1 VSTETT
7 PPPTPVAPP
16 STKPARVL
24 RYKPDKRLTPAN
36 GVTVGRIVIT
46 PVVLMLL
53 ARRQFDWPT
62 FLLGFIAC
70 GSDLIDGMLARRDG
84 ATSAGAFL
92 DPLADKFLVLGAM
105 FVLAW
110 KHALWW
116 PLVIIVAVRE
126 VWIQVYRSRLAK
138 RSISLPARKL
148 AKWKTLVQQLAIGFA
163 ALPYVGREW
172 PWVAHTAMVAAT
184 ILTVW
189 SGVLYFM
196 DARHGTSGIP
206 SSQRA

>member
-1 VSTETT
+1 VTSDVKS
-7 PPPTPVAPP
+7 PDSPK
-16 STKPARVL
+16 STKVPRVP
-24 RYKPDKRLTPAN
+24 RYHPGKRITPAN
-36 GVTVGRIVIT
+36 AVTVGRIAIT
-46 PVVLMLL
+46 PVVLVLL

-62 FLLGFIAC
+62 FVLGFIAC
-70 GSDLIDGMLARRDG
+70 GSDFVDGMLARRSG
-84 ATSAGAFL
+84 TTSAGAFL

-116 PLVIIVAVRE
+116 PLVIIVTVRE
-126 VWIQVYRSRLAK
+126 IWIQIYRSRLAK

-163 ALPYVGREW
+163 AMPYVGREW
-172 PWVAHTAMVAAT
+172 PWVAHIAMIAAT
-184 ILTVW
+184 VLTVW
-189 SGVLYFM
+189 SGVLYYL

>member
-1 VSTETT
+1 VNSDT
-7 PPPTPVAPP
+7 PPVAPVTPP
-16 STKPARVL
+16 SVKPPRVL

-70 GSDLIDGMLARRDG
+70 GSDMIDGMLARRDG
-84 ATSAGAFL
+84 TTSAGAFL

-116 PLVIIVAVRE
+116 PLVIIIAVRE

-148 AKWKTLVQQLAIGFA
+148 AKWKTIVQQVAIGFA

-172 PWVAHTAMVAAT
+172 PWMAHIAMIAAT

-206 SSQRA
+206 NSQRA